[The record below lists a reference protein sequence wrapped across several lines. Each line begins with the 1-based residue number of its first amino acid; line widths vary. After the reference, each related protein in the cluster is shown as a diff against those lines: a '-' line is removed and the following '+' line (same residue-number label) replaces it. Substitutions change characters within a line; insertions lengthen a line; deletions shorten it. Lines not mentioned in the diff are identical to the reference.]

1 MTTSTLSTKGQCVI
15 PRKIREYMHLH
26 AGDKLDFI
34 VGEDGEVVVRP
45 VVLDICELKGIL
57 KKPTQRALSVQEMNE
72 AVRAR
77 AARLP

>member
-1 MTTSTLSTKGQCVI
+1 MATSTLSTKGQCVI
-15 PRKIREYMHLH
+15 PRKIRECMHLH

-45 VVLDICELKGIL
+45 VVLGICELKGIL
-57 KKPTQRALSVQEMNE
+57 KKPTQRTLSVQEMNE